1 MCGPSITRY
10 AFSIQGRWLISA
22 PRSKCHSLLVFTR
35 SFMLLMSVAILL
47 MYIGRS
53 KYAHASCRT
62 GLLRLLNI
70 FNFPFNGKIF
80 LRNKA
85 WYFLKKFRTV
95 FGFKRFKNYGT
106 YTD

>member
-1 MCGPSITRY
+1 
-10 AFSIQGRWLISA
+10 
-22 PRSKCHSLLVFTR
+22 
-35 SFMLLMSVAILL
+35 MLLMSVAILL

-85 WYFLKKFRTV
+85 WYFLKRFRTV
-95 FGFKRFKNYGT
+95 FGFKRFKKLWHIHRRHWTINFIGIRT
-106 YTD
+106 LLFTNCTLKLFVIVTAMA